1 MKNNLKRLLCVT
13 AALLLLALGFAALAE
28 TSDDALDSS
37 QAQVETETADTQSEA
52 EQYQA
57 AYDAYC
63 AARQENAVTDFESEV
78 NAMVESG
85 QLTQEQAGLLLNQAH
100 ENYALSNGVCPN
112 CGAELGS
119 GYGYGLGLGNGRGS
133 GTGLGLGG
141 GRGNSRGGRG
151 NR

>member
-1 MKNNLKRLLCVT
+1 MKNNLKKLLCVM
-13 AALLLLALGFAALAE
+13 AALLSLALGFATLAE

-37 QAQVETETADTQSEA
+37 QVQVETETADTQSEA

-63 AARQENAVTDFESEV
+63 AARQENALTDFESEV

-85 QLTQEQAGLLLNQAH
+85 QLTQEQADLLLNQAH

-112 CGAELGS
+112 CGAQLSS
-119 GYGYGLGLGNGRGS
+119 GYGYGYGRGS

>member
-1 MKNNLKRLLCVT
+1 MKNNLKRLLCVM
-13 AALLLLALGFAALAE
+13 AALLSLALGFAALAE
-28 TSDDALDSS
+28 TSDNAPDSS
-37 QAQVETETADTQSEA
+37 QVQVETETADTQSET

-63 AARQENAVTDFESEV
+63 AARQENALTDFESEV

-112 CGAELGS
+112 CGAQLSS
-119 GYGYGLGLGNGRGS
+119 GYGYGYGRGS
-133 GTGLGLGG
+133 GTGLGLGS

>member
-1 MKNNLKRLLCVT
+1 MKNNLKKLLCVT
-13 AALLLLALGFAALAE
+13 AALLSLALGFAALAE
-28 TSDDALDSS
+28 TADDALDSS
-37 QAQVETETADTQSEA
+37 QVQVETETADTQSEA

-63 AARQENAVTDFESEV
+63 AARQENALTDFESEV

-85 QLTQEQAGLLLNQAH
+85 QLTQEQADLLLNQAH

-112 CGAELGS
+112 CGAQLSS
-119 GYGYGLGLGNGRGS
+119 GYGYGYGRGS
-133 GTGLGLGG
+133 GTGLGLGS